1 MAVPERITN
10 KINKEIDSG
19 CWLWR
24 GGTGARGRP
33 FASFDGKPYYV
44 HIRLYEMLVG
54 PVLQGLILRHT
65 CDNILCVNPEHLIPG
80 TRKDNMHDL
89 FNRGNSH
96 KRLSQE
102 DVDKL
107 RNGKVSIKELSIKYD
122 MSIKHLNN
130 VWYGHKR
137 QIRWDK

>member
-1 MAVPERITN
+1 MLVPTRITD
-10 KINKEIDSG
+10 KINKDTESG

-33 FASFDGKPYYV
+33 FASFGGKPYYV
-44 HIRLYEMLVG
+44 HIRLYEMLIG
-54 PVLQGLILRHT
+54 PVPKGLILRHT
-65 CDNILCVNPEHLIPG
+65 CDNILCVNPEHLLPG

-107 RNGKVSIKELSIKYD
+107 RNAEVSVIELSVKYSMSIKY
-122 MSIKHLNN
+122 LNN
-130 VWYGHKR
+130 ILYGWKR
-137 QIRWDK
+137 QIRWAK